1 MQRIVAGDGHPIR
14 PGHVSVSRLCGADVR
29 RDFAWRMAG
38 PRWRVGVGEGWV
50 TKAIDRRTVNA
61 IKVSQWLPAWDG
73 IEWQP
78 TEYRSKPPGWF
89 YVFSLPAHDL
99 RRLSGVY
106 ARTTKRKKGTEDLGI
121 QRELNEERAEEIGRF
136 VEFGYPWSD
145 LSAAKRRSA
154 EYRDLRQPGWLPTA
168 VIVNILTGSDSRRG
182 RSVEGGELIEVEDT
196 ANASATLSLPDGLA
210 QKGWSPSGI
219 PPIEVIDGQHRLAA
233 FEGVKEVESFELPV
247 VAFVGLDLSWQAYL
261 FYTVNIKPKK
271 INASLAFDLYPLLR
285 TEKWLEKFEGHSI
298 YRETRA
304 QELVDRLWSAEESPW
319 HRRINMLGSKG
330 NKGLMATQS
339 AWVRSIMASFV
350 KSWEARR
357 VRVGGLFGSK
367 VGVHKT
373 VLPWNLD
380 EQGAFL
386 IYVGN
391 TLRKA
396 IEQTDEEWAV
406 ELRERVTSE
415 AGDSAFF
422 GQHNLLNQDQGIRTL
437 LQVANDLCYLEAD
450 ELELVDVIPLEGLER
465 TSHRTM
471 GEAIK
476 EFATDERL
484 AGFIGELAEDL
495 ATYDWRASGCPGLT
509 ETQRTLKASFRG
521 SGGYSQLRRHVL
533 SHLMRSESLRVAE
546 CAGEVYRLLGY
557 DRHADD

>member
-1 MQRIVAGDGHPIR
+1 MTETTDRKT
-14 PGHVSVSRLCGADVR
+14 VS
-29 RDFAWRMAG
+29 
-38 PRWRVGVGEGWV
+38 
-50 TKAIDRRTVNA
+50 A
-61 IKVSQWLPAWDG
+61 IKINQWLPAWDD
-73 IEWQP
+73 IEWLP
-78 TEYRSKPPGWF
+78 AEHRTKPPEWF
-89 YVFSLPAHDL
+89 YVFSLSAHEL

-106 ARTTKRKKGTEDLGI
+106 QRTTKRKTGAEDLGI

-182 RSVEGGELIEVEDT
+182 RGVDGGELIEVEDT
-196 ANASATLSLPDGLA
+196 GNGAAKLGLPVGFSRKA
-210 QKGWSPSGI
+210 WSPTGI

-233 FEGVKEVESFELPV
+233 FEGVKEVGSFELPV

-271 INASLAFDLYPLLR
+271 INQSLAFDLYPLLR
-285 TEKWLEKFEGHSI
+285 TEKWLEKFDGHSI

-304 QELVDRLWSAEESPW
+304 QELVDRLWSAETSPW
-319 HRRINMLGSKG
+319 YRRINMLGSRG

-350 KSWEARR
+350 KSWEGRG

-367 VGVHKT
+367 VGVHET
-373 VLPWNLD
+373 VLAWNLD

-386 IYVGN
+386 IHMGN
-391 TLRKA
+391 ALRKA
-396 IEQTDEEWAV
+396 IAQTEEEWAV
-406 ELRERVTSE
+406 ELRKRVSSE
-415 AGDSAFF
+415 AGDSAFY

-437 LQVANDLCYLEAD
+437 LQVTNDLCYLEAD
-450 ELELVDVIPLEGLER
+450 ELRLVDVIPLEGLER
-465 TSHRTM
+465 TSHKTM
-471 GEAIK
+471 REAIE
-476 EFATDERL
+476 EFARDERL
-484 AGFIGELAEDL
+484 ACFIGDLVKDL

-509 ETQRTLKASFRG
+509 DTERTLKASFRG
-521 SGGYSQLRRHVL
+521 SGGYSQLRRNVL
-533 SHLMRSESLRVAE
+533 EHLMQSESGRIAG
-546 CAGEVYRLLGY
+546 CASDVYRILRY
-557 DRHADD
+557 DRHAND

>member
-1 MQRIVAGDGHPIR
+1 MREA
-14 PGHVSVSRLCGADVR
+14 ADN
-29 RDFAWRMAG
+29 
-38 PRWRVGVGEGWV
+38 
-50 TKAIDRRTVNA
+50 RTVNA
-61 IKVSQWLPAWDG
+61 IKINQWLPAWDD

-78 TEYRSKPPGWF
+78 EEHRSKPPEWF
-89 YVFSLPAHDL
+89 YLFSLSAHDL

-106 ARTTKRKKGTEDLGI
+106 ARTTKRKKGAEDLGI
-121 QRELNEERAEEIGRF
+121 QRELDEDRAVEIGRF

-154 EYRDLRQPGWLPTA
+154 EYRELRQPGWLPTA
-168 VIVNILTGSDSRRG
+168 VIVNILTRSDSRRG
-182 RSVEGGELIEVEDT
+182 KSVEGRELIKVEDT
-196 ANASATLSLPDGLA
+196 ANGLAKLSLPAGLSRKA
-210 QKGWSPSGI
+210 WSPAGI
-219 PPIEVIDGQHRLAA
+219 PPIEVIDGQHRLTA
-233 FEGVKEVESFELPV
+233 FEEVKEVGSFELPV

-319 HRRINMLGSKG
+319 HRRINMLGSRG
-330 NKGLMATQS
+330 TKGLMATQS
-339 AWVRSIMASFV
+339 AWVRAIMASFV
-350 KSWEARR
+350 KSWEGPG
-357 VRVGGLFGSK
+357 VRVGGLFGTK

-373 VLPWNLD
+373 VLPWNLN

-386 IYVGN
+386 IYVGKA
-391 TLRKA
+391 LRRA
-396 IEQTDEEWAV
+396 IKRTDEEWAL
-406 ELRERVTSE
+406 ELRRLVKSK
-415 AGDSAFF
+415 AGDSAFY

-437 LQVANDLCYLEAD
+437 LQVTNDLCYLEAD
-450 ELELVDVIPLEGLER
+450 DLELVGAISLEGFDR
-465 TSHRTM
+465 ASYRRV

-476 EFATDERL
+476 EFARNKRL
-484 AGFIGELAEDL
+484 NRFISQLAQEL

-509 ETQRTLKASFRG
+509 EDQRTLKASFRG

-533 SHLMRSESLRVAE
+533 SHLTRSQSERVAE
-546 CAGEVYRLLGY
+546 RAEEVCWRLGY
-557 DRHADD
+557 DRHAED

>member
-1 MQRIVAGDGHPIR
+1 M
-14 PGHVSVSRLCGADVR
+14 
-29 RDFAWRMAG
+29 
-38 PRWRVGVGEGWV
+38 

-61 IKVSQWLPAWDG
+61 IKVNQWLPAWDG
-73 IEWQP
+73 IEWQSA
-78 TEYRSKPPGWF
+78 EHRSRPPEWF

-106 ARTTKRKKGTEDLGI
+106 ARTTRRKRGAEDLGI

-145 LSAAKRRSA
+145 LSASKRRSA

-182 RSVEGGELIEVEDT
+182 RSVDGGELIEVEDT
-196 ANASATLSLPDGLA
+196 ANGSATLSLPAGVSRKA
-210 QKGWSPSGI
+210 WSPSGI

-233 FEGVKEVESFELPV
+233 FEGAEEVESFELPV

-304 QELVDRLWSAEESPW
+304 QELVDRLWSAEASPW
-319 HRRINMLGSKG
+319 HRRINMLGSRG

-350 KSWEARR
+350 KSWEGRR

-367 VGVHKT
+367 VGVHET

-396 IEQTDEEWAV
+396 IEQTEEEWAV
-406 ELRERVTSE
+406 GLRERVTSE

-437 LQVANDLCYLEAD
+437 LQVTNDLCYLEAD

-471 GEAIK
+471 GAAIK
-476 EFATDERL
+476 EFATDERV

-509 ETQRTLKASFRG
+509 EAQRTLKASFRG
-521 SGGYSQLRRHVL
+521 SGGYSQLRRHGL
-533 SHLMRSESLRVAE
+533 AHLMRSESPRVAAR
-546 CAGEVYRLLGY
+546 AGEVYRLLGY

>member
-1 MQRIVAGDGHPIR
+1 M
-14 PGHVSVSRLCGADVR
+14 
-29 RDFAWRMAG
+29 
-38 PRWRVGVGEGWV
+38 
-50 TKAIDRRTVNA
+50 TKATDRKTVNA
-61 IKVSQWLPAWDG
+61 IKVSQWLPAWDD

-78 TEYRSKPPGWF
+78 DEHRSKPPGWF
-89 YVFSLPAHDL
+89 YVFSLPARDL

-106 ARTTKRKKGTEDLGI
+106 ARTTRRRKGAEDLGI
-121 QRELNEERAEEIGRF
+121 QRELNVQRAEEIGRF
-136 VEFGYPWSD
+136 VEFGFPWSD
-145 LSAAKRRSA
+145 LSAAKRKSA

-168 VIVNILTGSDSRRG
+168 VIVNILTGSDSRRD
-182 RSVEGGELIEVEDT
+182 RSVDVGDLIKVEET
-196 ANASATLSLPDGLA
+196 VNGSATLSLPAGLSQEA
-210 QKGWSPSGI
+210 WAPAGI

-233 FEGVKEVESFELPV
+233 FEGFNEVGSFELPV

-304 QELVDRLWSAEESPW
+304 QELVDRLWSTEESPW
-319 HRRINMLGSKG
+319 YHRINMLGSSG
-330 NKGLMATQS
+330 RKGLMASQS

-350 KSWEARR
+350 KSWEGRG

-386 IYVGN
+386 IFVGN
-391 TLRKA
+391 TLRTA
-396 IEQTDEEWAV
+396 IENTEEEWAV
-406 ELRERVTSE
+406 ELRESTERD
-415 AGDSAFF
+415 APDPAFF

-437 LQVANDLCYLEAD
+437 LQVMNDFCYLEAD
-450 ELELVDVIPLEGLER
+450 ELELVDVIRAKGPER

-471 GEAIK
+471 DEAIE
-476 EFATDERL
+476 EFETDERL
-484 AGFIGELAEDL
+484 ARFIEELGEDL
-495 ATYDWRASGCPGLT
+495 ASYDWRASGCPGLT
-509 ETQRTLKASFRG
+509 EAERTLKASFRG
-521 SGGYSQLRRHVL
+521 SGGYSQLRRNVL
-533 SHLMRSESLRVAE
+533 AHLMQSESERIAE
-546 CAGEVYRLLGY
+546 RAREVYGLLGY
-557 DRHADD
+557 ERHADA

>member
-1 MQRIVAGDGHPIR
+1 M
-14 PGHVSVSRLCGADVR
+14 
-29 RDFAWRMAG
+29 
-38 PRWRVGVGEGWV
+38 
-50 TKAIDRRTVNA
+50 
-61 IKVSQWLPAWDG
+61 
-73 IEWQP
+73 P
-78 TEYRSKPPGWF
+78 TEHRSRPPEWF
-89 YVFSLPAHDL
+89 YVFSLSAHDL

-106 ARTTKRKKGTEDLGI
+106 ARTVKRKKGAEDLGI

-168 VIVNILTGSDSRRG
+168 VIVNILTKSDNRRG
-182 RSVEGGELIEVEDT
+182 RSVDGAELVEVEDDG
-196 ANASATLSLPDGLA
+196 NGSAVLSLPFGLSG
-210 QKGWSPSGI
+210 KEWSPRGI

-233 FEGVKEVESFELPV
+233 FQGVKEVGSFELPV

-319 HRRINMLGSKG
+319 HRRINMLGSRG
-330 NKGLMATQS
+330 TKGLMATQS

-350 KSWEARR
+350 KSWEGRG

-367 VGVHKT
+367 VGVHET

-396 IEQTDEEWAV
+396 IERTEEEWAV
-406 ELRERVTSE
+406 KLRDRVTSKV
-415 AGDSAFF
+415 GDAAFF
-422 GQHNLLNQDQGIRTL
+422 GHHNLLNQDQGIRTL
-437 LQVANDLCYLEAD
+437 LQITNDLCYMEAD
-450 ELELVDVIPLEGLER
+450 ELELLDVIPLEGFER

-471 GEAIK
+471 GEAI
-476 EFATDERL
+476 EVFAADEQL
-484 AGFIGELAEDL
+484 AGFIDELSEDL

-509 ETQRTLKASFRG
+509 EEERTLKASFRG
-521 SGGYSQLRRHVL
+521 SGGYSQLRRDVL
-533 SHLMRSESLRVAE
+533 AHLMQSESTSVADG
-546 CAGEVYRLLGY
+546 AAEVYRLLGY
-557 DRHADD
+557 DRYADD

>member
-1 MQRIVAGDGHPIR
+1 MN
-14 PGHVSVSRLCGADVR
+14 
-29 RDFAWRMAG
+29 
-38 PRWRVGVGEGWV
+38 
-50 TKAIDRRTVNA
+50 RRTVNA
-61 IKVSQWLPAWDG
+61 IKVNQWLPAWDG

-78 TEYRSKPPGWF
+78 AEHRSKPPQWF
-89 YVFSLPAHDL
+89 YMFNLPAHDL
-99 RRLSGVY
+99 CRLSGVY
-106 ARTTKRKKGTEDLGI
+106 RRTTKRKTGAEDLGI
-121 QRELNEERAEEIGRF
+121 QRDLNEERAEEIGRF

-168 VIVNILTGSDSRRG
+168 VIVNILTGSDIRRG
-182 RSVEGGELIEVEDT
+182 ETVDGGELIKVEDT
-196 ANASATLSLPDGLA
+196 ANGSAILSLPPGISR
-210 QKGWSPSGI
+210 KTWSPAAI

-233 FEGVKEVESFELPV
+233 FERANEVANFELPV
-247 VAFVGLDLSWQAYL
+247 VAFVGLDLSWQAYI

-319 HRRINMLGSKG
+319 HRRINMLGSRG
-330 NKGLMATQS
+330 AKGLMATQS

-350 KSWEARR
+350 KSWEGRG

-367 VGVHKT
+367 VGVHNT

-380 EQGAFL
+380 EQAAFL

-396 IEQTDEEWAV
+396 IEQTKEEWAV
-406 ELRERVTSE
+406 ELRKRVNSE
-415 AGDSAFF
+415 TRDAAFF

-437 LQVANDLCYLEAD
+437 LQVMNDLCYLETD
-450 ELELVDVIPLEGLER
+450 KLGLVDVIPLEGLER
-465 TSHRTM
+465 KRHETM
-471 GEAIK
+471 SEAIK
-476 EFATDERL
+476 KFAMDKRL
-484 AGFIGELAEDL
+484 AGFIGELSKDL
-495 ATYDWRASGCPGLT
+495 AKYDWRASGCPGLT
-509 ETQRTLKASFRG
+509 EAERMLKASFRG
-521 SGGYSQLRRHVL
+521 SGGYGQLRRNVL
-533 SHLMRSESLRVAE
+533 EHLMQSKSTSVAGRAE
-546 CAGEVYRLLGY
+546 EVYQTFGY
-557 DRHADD
+557 SQHADN

>member
-1 MQRIVAGDGHPIR
+1 M
-14 PGHVSVSRLCGADVR
+14 
-29 RDFAWRMAG
+29 
-38 PRWRVGVGEGWV
+38 
-50 TKAIDRRTVNA
+50 DRRTVSA
-61 IKVSQWLPAWDG
+61 IKVNQWLPAWDG

-78 TEYRSKPPGWF
+78 AEHRSKPPQWF
-89 YVFSLPAHDL
+89 YVFSLPANDL

-106 ARTTKRKKGTEDLGI
+106 ARTTLRKTGAEDLGI
-121 QRELNEERAEEIGRF
+121 QRELDKERAGEIGRF

-145 LSAAKRRSA
+145 LGEAKRSSA

-168 VIVNILTGSDSRRG
+168 VIVNILTCSDSRRG
-182 RSVEGGELIEVEDT
+182 RTVDSGELIEVEDT
-196 ANASATLSLPDGLA
+196 ANGSAILSLPAGLSEKA
-210 QKGWSPSGI
+210 WSPTAI

-233 FEGVKEVESFELPV
+233 FEMVKEVTSFELPV

-304 QELVDRLWSAEESPW
+304 QELVDRLWFAEESPW
-319 HRRINMLGSKG
+319 HRRINMLGSRG
-330 NKGLMATQS
+330 MKGLMATQS

-350 KSWEARR
+350 KSWEGRG
-357 VRVGGLFGSK
+357 VRIGGLFGSK
-367 VGVHKT
+367 VGVHNT

-396 IEQTDEEWAV
+396 IEQTEEEWAV
-406 ELRERVTSE
+406 ELRNRVTSE
-415 AGDSAFF
+415 AGDAAFF

-437 LQVANDLCYLEAD
+437 LQVTNDLCYLEAD
-450 ELELVDVIPLEGLER
+450 ELGLIDVIPLEGFKQ
-465 TSHRTM
+465 TSHKTM
-471 GEAIK
+471 SEAIK
-476 EFATDERL
+476 EFETNQKL
-484 AGFIGELAEDL
+484 ACFIGKLSEDL
-495 ATYDWRASGCPGLT
+495 AKYDWRASGCPGLT
-509 ETQRTLKASFRG
+509 EAERTLKASFRG
-521 SGGYSQLRRHVL
+521 SGGYSQLRRNVL
-533 SHLMRSESLRVAE
+533 ERLMQSNSTGVAGR
-546 CAGEVYRLLGY
+546 AGDVYRALGY

>member
-1 MQRIVAGDGHPIR
+1 M
-14 PGHVSVSRLCGADVR
+14 
-29 RDFAWRMAG
+29 
-38 PRWRVGVGEGWV
+38 
-50 TKAIDRRTVNA
+50 TKATDRRTVNA
-61 IKVSQWLPAWDG
+61 IKVSQWLPAWDD
-73 IEWQP
+73 IEWQRD
-78 TEYRSKPPGWF
+78 EHRGKPPEWF
-89 YVFSLPAHDL
+89 YVFSLPARDL

-106 ARTTKRKKGTEDLGI
+106 ARTTRRKKGAEDLGI
-121 QRELNEERAEEIGRF
+121 QRELNEQRAEEIGRF

-145 LSAAKRRSA
+145 LSAAKRKSA

-168 VIVNILTGSDSRRG
+168 VIVNILTPSDERRD
-182 RSVEGGELIEVEDT
+182 RKVAAGELIEVAEST
-196 ANASATLSLPDGLA
+196 NGLATLSLPAGLS
-210 QKGWSPSGI
+210 QKAWSPSGI

-233 FEGVKEVESFELPV
+233 FEGFREVGRFELPV

-304 QELVDRLWSAEESPW
+304 QELVDRLWSAKESPW
-319 HRRINMLGSKG
+319 YHRINMLGSSG
-330 NKGLMATQS
+330 RKGLMASQS

-350 KSWEARR
+350 KSWEGRG

-386 IYVGN
+386 IFVGN
-391 TLRKA
+391 ALRKA
-396 IEQTDEEWAV
+396 IEHTDEEWAT
-406 ELRERVTSE
+406 ELRKSATSD
-415 AGDSAFF
+415 ASDPAFF
-422 GQHNLLNQDQGIRTL
+422 GQYNLLNQDQGIRTL
-437 LQVANDLCYLEAD
+437 LQVMNDLCYLEAD
-450 ELELVDVIPLEGLER
+450 ELDLVDVIRTRRLER

-476 EFATDERL
+476 EFETDERL
-484 AGFIGELAEDL
+484 AVFIAQLSEDL
-495 ATYDWRASGCPGLT
+495 ASYDWRASGCPGLT
-509 ETQRTLKASFRG
+509 ETERTLKASFRG
-521 SGGYSQLRRHVL
+521 SGGYSQLRRNVL
-533 SHLMRSESLRVAE
+533 AHLMQSGSERVAE
-546 CAGEVYRLLGY
+546 RATEVHGLLGY
-557 DRHADD
+557 GQYADA